1 MMKVLDYIVLAVMV
15 IGLVI
20 LCFLQECSWDIYFLI
35 FGFAV
40 AAMAAVTMYLQNRSK
55 KESEEAPE

>member
-1 MMKVLDYIVLAVMV
+1 MMKALDYIVLAVLV

-20 LCFLQECSWDIYFLI
+20 LFFFQDCSLDIYCLI

-40 AAMAAVTMYLQNRSK
+40 AAMAAVTMYLQNRK
-55 KESEEAPE
+55 KDEAEEVQQ